1 MALNELTIVT
11 EVNELNDLLPTLTTL
26 FLNNTKVHFN
36 KINHSA
42 TCTHYSAMMRNNQ
55 HPSIKII
62 YISPNMQQAV
72 RLVLQQL
79 QQDLPPDNNDDD
91 DDDDADG
98 LDDHDV
104 IFMCPLCGRTFADQ

>member
-1 MALNELTIVT
+1 MPLNELTIVT
-11 EVNELNDLLPTLTTL
+11 EDHELNDLLPTLTTL
-26 FLNNTKVHFN
+26 FLNNIKVHFN
-36 KINHSA
+36 QINHSA
-42 TCTHYSAMMRNNQ
+42 TCTHDSALMRNNE

-62 YISPNMQQAV
+62 YITPLMQQAV
-72 RLVLQQL
+72 RLVLHQL

-91 DDDDADG
+91 DDDDDDG